1 MKFKIIAT
9 IIVVVFLLV
18 LTVLFSGS
26 SNQQTVDENGNPVDN
41 TTQQSQ

>member
-1 MKFKIIAT
+1 MKFKVIAT

-18 LTVLFSGS
+18 LTVLFSGG
-26 SNQQTVDENGNPVDN
+26 SNQQTVDENANPVD